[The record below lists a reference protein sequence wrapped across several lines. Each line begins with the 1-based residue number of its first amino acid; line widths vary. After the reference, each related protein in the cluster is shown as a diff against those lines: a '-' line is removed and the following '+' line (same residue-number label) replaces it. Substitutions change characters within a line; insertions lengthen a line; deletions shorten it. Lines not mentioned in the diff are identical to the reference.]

1 MKIKVIKDSI
11 KKKPIQINE
20 VNINESLYLEYKYT
34 KNDHEQFMNF
44 SGDNSLVHT
53 NKSFAKK
60 NGFKNIIGYAF
71 FFNILVSNILGKIYP
86 GGSELCVRSDSYF
99 IKPFYI
105 NDIFHIKIIMKKK
118 NNKLKLLNLTINVTN
133 QNKEKIYQSD
143 FLLKLNLN

>member
-11 KKKPIQINE
+11 KKKPIKINE
-20 VNINESLYLEYKYT
+20 VNIKEILYLEYKYT
-34 KNDHEQFMNF
+34 KKDHENFMNF
-44 SGDNSLVHT
+44 SGDNSPVHT
-53 NKSFAKK
+53 NKLFAKK

-105 NDIFHIKIIMKKK
+105 NDTFLIKIILKKK
-118 NNKLKLLNLTINVTN
+118 NQKLKLLNLTINITN
-133 QNKEKIYQSD
+133 QRNEKIYQSD
-143 FLLKLNLN
+143 FLLNLNLN